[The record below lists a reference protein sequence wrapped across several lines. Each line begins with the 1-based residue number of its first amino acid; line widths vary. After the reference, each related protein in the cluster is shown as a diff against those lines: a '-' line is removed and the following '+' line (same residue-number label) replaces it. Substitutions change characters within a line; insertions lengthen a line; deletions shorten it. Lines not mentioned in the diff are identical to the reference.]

1 MTRRRIKCISFLY
14 YWSVCSFTYLSLAR
28 KRTKKARG
36 KRNRLVD
43 DEKVWLGSS
52 LRRSM
57 GPRPSAGD
65 MIVSEKKL
73 RVKVRSSGYQT
84 RLTFERSWVRISSQL
99 IRNGNGVKAMSGS
112 ILVPNPGSLNK
123 EKKKNTGSL
132 MGHTNK
138 HHLKKISTDQKSISN
153 IPKIKTQMLNDSAI

>member
-1 MTRRRIKCISFLY
+1 MHLVSLLLVCLQFHLFEFGEEEDEESKGKKKSIGGRRK
-14 YWSVCSFTYLSLAR
+14 SLAW
-28 KRTKKARG
+28 KFF
-36 KRNRLVD
+36 
-43 DEKVWLGSS
+43 EKIDGTTAKCRWHDCFG
-52 LRRSM
+52 
-57 GPRPSAGD
+57 
-65 MIVSEKKL
+65 KKL

-153 IPKIKTQMLNDSAI
+153 IPKIKTQILNDSAI